1 MNQEKNNLAYHVG
14 GLLYMP
20 AVQQGI
26 ADKIIHKTIPYLT
39 SVAFCL
45 EDSVLDSALSEA
57 EQILCCTF
65 EDLFAGQRAD
75 FPLLFIRVRSAEHL
89 LHIWNLLGQSR
100 EILTGFILPKFDSSN
115 ADAWLS
121 ALQNINSES
130 DHTVYAMPI
139 LESRAIA
146 DLSTRQQELSLIHK
160 ALMQNS
166 DLILNVRT
174 GGNDFCNLYGLRR
187 SQEENIYQI
196 AMIRDILADILNCFS
211 GDFIVSAPVWEYFG
225 TQDTLWMQGMKKEL
239 ALDRLNGFI
248 GKTAIHPT
256 QLPLIWESL
265 KVSEEDYRDACRI
278 LNWNESQKAVQK
290 GFGGSRMN
298 ELKCHGKWAERI
310 KILGDLYGV
319 NHEKIKPV
327 VSGESQYYYSAK

>member
-1 MNQEKNNLAYHVG
+1 MNQEIIELAYHVG

-20 AVQQGI
+20 AVQEGI
-26 ADKIIHKTIPYLT
+26 AKKIIHKAVPYLT

-45 EDSVLDSALSEA
+45 EDSILDSALPEA
-57 EQILCCTF
+57 ECSVCRIFSELY
-65 EDLFAGQRAD
+65 AARRKD
-75 FPLLFIRVRSAEHL
+75 FPLLFIRIRSAEHMC
-89 LHIWNLLGQSR
+89 HIWEMLGESR

-115 ADAWLS
+115 AENYLS
-121 ALQNINSES
+121 ALAGINKNSS
-130 DHTVYAMPI
+130 HIIYVMPI

-146 DLSTRQQELSLIHK
+146 DMSTRQQELKYIYEK
-160 ALMQNS
+160 LMQFWPW
-166 DLILNVRT
+166 ILNVRT

-187 SQEENIYQI
+187 AEHENIYQI
-196 AMIRDILADILNCFS
+196 GIIRDILADILNKFS
-211 GDFIVSAPVWEYFG
+211 GEFVVSAPVWEYFG
-225 TQDTLWMQGMKKEL
+225 QNTLSWVAGMQKEL
-239 ALDRLNGFI
+239 SLDKLNGFI

-256 QLPLIWESL
+256 QLPYIWESL

-298 ELKCHGKWAERI
+298 ELKCHGKWARRI

-319 NHEKIKPV
+319 IPKGAISV
-327 VSGESQYYYSAK
+327 AL